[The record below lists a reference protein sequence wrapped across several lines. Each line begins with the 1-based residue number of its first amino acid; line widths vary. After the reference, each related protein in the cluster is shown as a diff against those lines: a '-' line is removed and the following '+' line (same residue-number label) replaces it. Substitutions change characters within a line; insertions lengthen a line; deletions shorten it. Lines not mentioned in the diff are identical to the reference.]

1 MINMHTIKPLDTQQL
16 ENQMEKKIIVTVEEH
31 SIIGG
36 LGGAVSEY
44 YAQFERHPKVVRIG
58 VEDQFL
64 HPAGKEML
72 LETAGLTP
80 KKICER
86 IRKELD
92 R

>member
-1 MINMHTIKPLDTQQL
+1 MHTIKPLDTRQL
-16 ENQMEKKIIVTVEEH
+16 ESQMGKKIIVTVEEH

-64 HPAGKEML
+64 HPAGKELL

-80 KKICER
+80 QKIYKR
-86 IRKELD
+86 IRKELN